1 MRLIWIGVLI
11 FFTIRICN
19 ASEIMSPRIV
29 ELDGFHVVGMQTFGS
44 PADGSF
50 PNMWSALF
58 NFEGSIPNI
67 ANDMV
72 SYGIE
77 TYTKEHHTQG
87 KWFYMAGRQVEDLSN
102 VPVQMSAKHIPPNK
116 YAVFVYKGSITSRL
130 GEQFQ
135 YIYKEWL
142 PKSGYELAGPFDFEK
157 YDKRFLGPDNED
169 SVFEIYI
176 PVKVKEK

>member
-1 MRLIWIGVLI
+1 MRSILLIGLLA
-11 FFTIRICN
+11 FTIGMSN
-19 ASEIMSPRIV
+19 ASEVMSPRIV
-29 ELDGFHVVGMQTFGS
+29 ELDGFHVVGMQTFGNPS
-44 PADGSF
+44 DGSF

-67 ANDMV
+67 TNDTV

-116 YAVFVYKGSITSRL
+116 YAVFEYKGSITARL

-135 YIYKEWL
+135 YIYKDWL
-142 PKSGYELAGPFDFEK
+142 PESGYELAGPFDFEK
-157 YDKRFLGPDNED
+157 YDARFLGSDNEN

-176 PVKVKEK
+176 PIKAKEK